1 MKVRAIAGLAAL
13 AGLAGLAGLAFLL
26 VYSAPPGQVALS
38 AHDAYERLANGDLTD
53 FIFQRQCGILV
64 HVKTETSPDQS
75 VTWHIKSSGRE
86 MLSFT
91 AMLAPV
97 DDRDTRVDIA
107 VSRERDGS
115 EAYDG
120 TKDYP
125 RPALKQPVRPAI
137 EELVAALLEG
147 RAFDPSH
154 LPEDDLNINSACD
167 IQRGGVEEGIARF
180 SVNDIPGTDSYG
192 TARIK
197 AAE

>member
-53 FIFQRQCGILV
+53 FVFQRQCGILV

-97 DDRDTRVDIA
+97 DDRDTGWT
-107 VSRERDGS
+107 SRSRANAM
-115 EAYDG
+115 EAKPM
-120 TKDYP
+120 TV
-125 RPALKQPVRPAI
+125 RRTTPAPP
-137 EELVAALLEG
+137 
-147 RAFDPSH
+147 
-154 LPEDDLNINSACD
+154 
-167 IQRGGVEEGIARF
+167 
-180 SVNDIPGTDSYG
+180 
-192 TARIK
+192 
-197 AAE
+197 

>member
-1 MKVRAIAGLAAL
+1 MNVRAIAGLAGVVGLAAF
-13 AGLAGLAGLAFLL
+13 AGLAYLWFGT
-26 VYSAPPGQVALS
+26 APPGQVALS

-53 FIFQRQCGILV
+53 FIFERQCGILV
-64 HVKTETSPDQS
+64 HVKTTATPDQW
-75 VTWHIKSSGRE
+75 VTWHIKSSGKE

-107 VSRERDGS
+107 VSRESDGR

-120 TKDYP
+120 TKDYV

-137 EELVAALLEG
+137 GELVAALLEG
-147 RAFDPSH
+147 RPFDPSR
-154 LPEDDLNINSACD
+154 LPEDDLNINSTCD

-180 SVNDIPGTDSYG
+180 SINDIPGTDSYG
-192 TARIK
+192 TARIR

>member
-26 VYSAPPGQVALS
+26 VYSEPPGQVALS

-53 FIFQRQCGILV
+53 FVFQRQCGILV

-125 RPALKQPVRPAI
+125 APP
-137 EELVAALLEG
+137 
-147 RAFDPSH
+147 
-154 LPEDDLNINSACD
+154 
-167 IQRGGVEEGIARF
+167 
-180 SVNDIPGTDSYG
+180 
-192 TARIK
+192 
-197 AAE
+197 